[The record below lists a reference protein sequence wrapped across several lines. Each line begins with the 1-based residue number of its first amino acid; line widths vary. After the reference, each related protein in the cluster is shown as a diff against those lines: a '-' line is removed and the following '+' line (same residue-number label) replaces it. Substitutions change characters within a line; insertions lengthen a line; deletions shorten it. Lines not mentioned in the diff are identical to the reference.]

1 MDLSVI
7 RDAERKVGKT
17 PEKWLKWMVQFINKN
32 LGTLT
37 EKEQSELAWGSCG
50 ILKQLTLHAA
60 AGDKDI
66 GAERT
71 FWLWVKGGGMPY
83 TLPQL
88 QSFLRTTIEAL
99 VDQGQVNIALPP
111 ARLNIQT
118 MKPSPKYQKLTYHVQ
133 CIPTIWLKKEG
144 TGPWGYHLG
153 FLLSGFGHRLRR
165 CRVCSKIFF
174 ATRQDHV
181 VCGRKCINA
190 RGQRVWRDNLKKAKS
205 SKAKT
210 PRKNTTRK
218 GGK

>member
-1 MDLSVI
+1 MDLAVMKKRMAGS
-7 RDAERKVGKT
+7 GQT
-17 PEKWLKWMVQFINKN
+17 PEKWLKWIVQFINKN
-32 LGTLT
+32 LDTLT
-37 EKEQSELAWGSCG
+37 EQEQSELAWGSYG
-50 ILKQLTLHAA
+50 ILKQLTLHAS
-60 AGDKDI
+60 AGNKDI

-83 TLPQL
+83 KLPQL
-88 QSFLRTTIEAL
+88 QSFLRATINAL
-99 VDQGQVNIALPP
+99 VDQGQVNIDLPA

-118 MKPSPKYQKLTYHVQ
+118 MKPSPKYQKLTYHAQ

-165 CRVCSKIFF
+165 CRVCNVIFF
-174 ATRQDHV
+174 ASRQDQF
-181 VCGRKCINA
+181 VCGRTCINA

-210 PRKNTTRK
+210 PRKTTTRK